1 MVIDLKQFKTI
12 AITLMISLL
21 LISVMPVSFPV
32 AENTAEKNEK
42 SSIKLQKRAEMIV
55 KVANLVAQRIE
66 GFIKKIQND
75 SIILEKLEN
84 ADLIDDLEGNISAFE
99 DARSLIDDASK
110 RLSAKDYSGAISL
123 VKEALMKLRNVCM
136 AIHRMIMEV
145 QGVREEG
152 RTEGLI
158 VAMKRSLM
166 RLQRIKS
173 LIGEEDLQLVEK
185 AERYLNITE
194 AKRLLA
200 EGNVSE
206 VSHRLVEAN
215 KIIKQ
220 LYTHLKEKASSKT
233 KERVNRYLHI
243 IGRFRENIINRIG
256 IARAA
261 GVNITEILQ
270 TFGVKNVTELREKI
284 AERIREAKK
293 KGDIKELLGV
303 ARKVGRGLWKID
315 RAITIQMMKHIH
327 MEHPHKHLGKEHN
340 MPGKSNKK
348 S

>member
-1 MVIDLKQFKTI
+1 MVIDLKQFKTMAI
-12 AITLMISLL
+12 ALMISLL
-21 LISVMPVSFPV
+21 LISAMPISFLV
-32 AENTAEKNEK
+32 AENAAEKDEK
-42 SSIKLQKRAEMIV
+42 PSIKLQKRAEMIF
-55 KVANLVAQRIE
+55 KVANRIALRIE

-75 SIILEKLEN
+75 AVILEKLEN

-110 RLSAKDYSGAISL
+110 RLSANDYSGAISL
-123 VKEALMKLRNVCM
+123 VKEALMKMRDVYT
-136 AIHRMIMEV
+136 AIHRMIMKI

-152 RTEGLI
+152 RAGGLI

-166 RLQRIKS
+166 RLQKIKS
-173 LIGEEDLQLVEK
+173 LIREEDLQLVEK

-206 VSHRLVEAN
+206 VSRRLAEAN

-220 LYTHLKEKASSKT
+220 LYAHLREKAYSKIR
-233 KERVNRYLHI
+233 ERVNRYLHI
-243 IGRFRENIINRIG
+243 IGKFRENIIDRIG

-261 GVNITEILQ
+261 GVNVTEILQ
-270 TFGVKNVTELREKI
+270 ILGVKNATELREKI
-284 AERIREAKK
+284 TERIREAKK

-303 ARKVGRGLWKID
+303 ARKIGKGLWRID
-315 RAITIQMMKHIH
+315 RAITIQMMKHLH
-327 MEHPHKHLGKEHN
+327 MKPEHKHPERKHK
-340 MPGKSNKK
+340 MPGEGNKK